1 MINLNSKNLN
11 SKVTAWLHSTNKVAF
26 SIFCILAA
34 FCTYSCMYAFRK
46 PFAVATFENESF
58 WGIDYKILLITA
70 QVLGYTCSKFIGIRV
85 ISEMKSSKR
94 SRYILLLIVSAA
106 MALLGFAVAP
116 APWGIFFL
124 FLNGLPL
131 GMVWG
136 LVFSFLEGR
145 QTTEVLGAGLS
156 VSFIFSSGLVK
167 SIGKVVMLHW
177 GVSEDWMPFVTGSL
191 FLIPLLGFVWLLDRI
206 PDPTTED
213 IKMRTIR
220 KPMDARQRRQFLVEF
235 GGGMFLLT
243 LVYILLTAFRDF
255 RDNFSAE
262 IWQALGYGN
271 NAEIFTLT
279 EIPVSIAVLIL
290 LSLMMGIKENYQA
303 LNANYLLIII
313 GFAVSGISTILF
325 QHQFISPPLWMIT
338 IGFGLY
344 MGYVPFNSILF
355 DRLIAAFSVT
365 GNVGFLIYLADSF
378 GYLGSVVILFYKN
391 FGFANLSW
399 LEFFTQSIY
408 VVSVSGILLM
418 GASMIYFKRKHES
431 RQRVSPFSEMRPYV

>member
-1 MINLNSKNLN
+1 MSTPTNKHLEA
-11 SKVTAWLHSTNKVAF
+11 KVTKWLQSTNRVAF
-26 SIFCILAA
+26 SVFCILAA

-46 PFAVATFENESF
+46 PFAVATFEDEAF

-70 QVLGYTCSKFIGIRV
+70 QVLGYTLSKFIGIRV
-85 ISEMKSSKR
+85 ISEMKNNRR
-94 SRYILLLIVSAA
+94 SIFILLLIVSAA
-106 MALLGFAVAP
+106 LALLGFALAP
-116 APWGIFFL
+116 APWGILFL

-156 VSFIFSSGLVK
+156 VSFIFSSGFVK
-167 SIGKVVMLHW
+167 TVGKVVMLSW

-191 FLIPLLGFVWLLDRI
+191 FLVPLLGFVWLLDRI
-206 PDPTTED
+206 PEPSPED
-213 IKMRTIR
+213 VAMRTKR
-220 KPMDARQRRQFLVEF
+220 EPMSKAQRRQFLVDF

-262 IWQALGYGN
+262 IWQVLGYGD

-279 EIPVSIAVLIL
+279 EIPVSIAVLVL
-290 LSLMMGIKENYQA
+290 LGLMMGIKQNYKA
-303 LNANYLLIII
+303 LNANYLIII
-313 GFAVSGISTILF
+313 GGFAVSGVSTLLF
-325 QHQFISPPLWMIT
+325 QNHMISPPLWMILV
-338 IGFGLY
+338 GLGLY
-344 MGYVPFNSILF
+344 LGYVPFNSILF
-355 DRLIAAFSVT
+355 DRLIAAFRVT

-408 VVSVSGILLM
+408 VVSVSGTLLM
-418 GASMIYFKRKHES
+418 GFCIVYFRKKYES
-431 RQRVSPFSEMRPYV
+431 RDGLAVLSVR

>member
-1 MINLNSKNLN
+1 MKPTLTLETR
-11 SKVTAWLHSTNKVAF
+11 VTSWLQSTNKVFF
-26 SIFCILAA
+26 SVFCILAA
-34 FCTYSCMYAFRK
+34 FCTYSCMYAIRK
-46 PFAVATFENESF
+46 PFAVATFENEIF

-70 QVLGYTCSKFIGIRV
+70 QVLGYTLSKFIGIRV
-85 ISEMKSSKR
+85 ISEMSNDKR
-94 SRYILLLIVSAA
+94 SLSILLLIVSAA
-106 MALLGFAVAP
+106 LALLGFALVP
-116 APWGIFFL
+116 APWGIIFL

-136 LVFSFLEGR
+136 LVFSYLEGR

-156 VSFIFSSGLVK
+156 VSFIFSSGFVK
-167 SIGKVVMLHW
+167 TVGKFVMLHW

-191 FLIPLLGFVWLLDRI
+191 FLAPLLGFVWLLDRV
-206 PDPTTED
+206 PEPSAKD
-213 IKMRTIR
+213 IELRAKRA
-220 KPMDARQRRQFLVEF
+220 PMTGQQRRQFLVDF

-262 IWQALGYGN
+262 IWEALGYGN

-279 EIPVSIAVLIL
+279 EIPVSVAVLVL
-290 LSLMMGIKENYQA
+290 LGLMMAIKQNYKA
-303 LNANYLLIII
+303 LQANYLIIMA
-313 GFAVSGISTILF
+313 GFALSGLSTLMF
-325 QHQFISPPLWMIT
+325 QHHLLSPPAWMILV
-338 IGFGLY
+338 GLGLY
-344 MGYVPFNSILF
+344 LGYVPFNSILF
-355 DRLIAAFSVT
+355 DRLIATFRVT

-408 VVSVSGILLM
+408 IVSVAGILLM
-418 GASMIYFKRKHES
+418 VACMVYFRRKFES
-431 RQRVSPFSEMRPYV
+431 REGLALAVTLK